1 MPGGEVDGVRDEY
14 PLFARDAYP
23 LLRHDRPDAL
33 FARRLGQPMSV
44 RRFLSDVA
52 ALSAALPCHGHVV
65 NLCADRYRFAV
76 GLAAALSRRQV
87 TLLPPND
94 TPGTLKE
101 LAEDFVDLYCLSDN
115 GPTPLPLPCMAY
127 PEELGEMPAS
137 AAPLVPAA
145 QRAVLL
151 FTSGSTG
158 RPKPQAKSWGT
169 LVRSALAAGNDLGVG
184 ALHGATVIGT
194 VPHQHSYGLESTV
207 LLALQH
213 GLAIHAERPFYPS
226 DIRAALAAASR
237 PRLLVST
244 PIHLRALLAE
254 AVDPPAA
261 DLVIS
266 ATAPLSRALAV
277 EAEARFGA
285 PLREIYGCSEAGQ
298 LALRETARETAW
310 RCLEG
315 VALRQDERGTWA
327 TGAPVET
334 ATLLQDV
341 IELSGPRRFLLHGR
355 TSDLVNIAGKR
366 TSLAHLN
373 HQLTAIEGVRDGL
386 FVMPE
391 ESGERVTRLVAFVVA
406 PGMTVAA
413 ILRALRRRV
422 DAAFLPRPLML
433 VDALPRNFMGKLSRE
448 ALLQLA
454 LRNGSASRPK

>member
-1 MPGGEVDGVRDEY
+1 MLGDAVDSTRDED
-14 PLFARDAYP
+14 PPVPRDAHP
-23 LLRHDRPDAL
+23 ILRHDGPDAL
-33 FARRLGQPMSV
+33 FAQRLGQPVSV

-52 ALSAALPCHGHVV
+52 ALSAALPGHDHVV
-65 NLCADRYRFAV
+65 NLCADRYRFTV
-76 GLAAALSRRQV
+76 GLAAALARRQV

-94 TPGTLKE
+94 TPATLKE
-101 LAEDFVDLYCLSDN
+101 LSEDFADLYCLSDG
-115 GPTPLPLPCMAY
+115 GPPPLPMRCMAY

-137 AAPLVPAA
+137 APPLVPAA
-145 QRAVLL
+145 QRAIVL

-158 RPKPQAKSWGT
+158 RPKPQVKSWGT
-169 LVRSALAAGNDLGVG
+169 LVRSALAAGKDLGIC
-184 ALHGATVIGT
+184 ALRRAAVIGT

-226 DIRAALAAASR
+226 DIRAALAAAGR

-244 PIHLRALLAE
+244 PIHIRALLAE
-254 AVDPPAA
+254 TVDPPAA

-266 ATAPLSRALAV
+266 ATAPLSRELAA
-277 EAEARFGA
+277 EAETRFRA

-298 LALRETARETAW
+298 LALRETAREAAW
-310 RCLEG
+310 RCLDG
-315 VALRQDERGTWA
+315 VVLRQDERGTWA
-327 TGAPVET
+327 AGAPVET
-334 ATLLQDV
+334 ETLLQDV
-341 IELSGPRRFLLHGR
+341 IELAGPGRFLLHGR

-391 ESGERVTRLVAFVVA
+391 ESGDRVTRLVAFAVA
-406 PGMTVAA
+406 PGMAVAT
-413 ILRALRRRV
+413 ILRALRQRV

-433 VDALPRNFMGKLSRE
+433 VDALPRNVMGKLSRE
-448 ALLQLA
+448 ALLRLA
-454 LRNGSASRPK
+454 ARRASAGRPR